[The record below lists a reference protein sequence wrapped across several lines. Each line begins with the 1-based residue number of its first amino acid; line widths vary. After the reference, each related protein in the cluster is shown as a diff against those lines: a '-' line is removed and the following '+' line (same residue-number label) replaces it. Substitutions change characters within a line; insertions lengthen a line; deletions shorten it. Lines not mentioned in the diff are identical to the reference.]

1 MKSTFWQR
9 LDRLARRVTPFAV
22 TVLLVVVGAV
32 TLPLPGYVRVAP
44 VLPLIAVYHWAIH
57 RPDLLPAW
65 AVFPVGLLQDA
76 ISGTPFGVY
85 ALVFLTVW
93 GIVIGQRAFL
103 AGKPFALVWL
113 GFVLI
118 GTGAGL
124 EAWVLVSAFHLT
136 LLDPEAVLFQAL
148 ATIGLF
154 PPLAALFLQWQR
166 RALAPAEG
174 T

>member
-1 MKSTFWQR
+1 MTSAFWQR
-9 LDRLARRVTPFAV
+9 LDHLAHRLTPFAI

-32 TLPLPGYVRVAP
+32 TLPMPGYARVAP
-44 VLPLIAVYHWAIH
+44 VLPLIAVYHWAVH

-76 ISGTPFGVY
+76 VLGTPFGVY

-93 GIVIGQRAFL
+93 GIVISQRPFL
-103 AGKPFALVWL
+103 AGKPFALAWL

-118 GTGAGL
+118 GTGAGI
-124 EAWVLVSAFHLT
+124 EAWVLVSAFNAT
-136 LLDPEAVLFQAL
+136 LLDPKVVLFQAA
-148 ATIGLF
+148 ATIGFF
-154 PPLAALFLQWQR
+154 PPLAALLLVWQR
-166 RALAPAEG
+166 KVLALAEG